1 MSLPELE
8 DPFEQFGK
16 WYAEVRDEP
25 AITEP
30 TAMCVAT
37 AGTDGL
43 PAARM
48 VLLKAW
54 DRDGFVFYT
63 NYESDKGRDLL
74 ANPQAALLFYW
85 MPLGRQVRVQGR
97 VEQVTAEEA
106 DAYFGSRARDSQIGA
121 WASRQSRPMT
131 GRYDLE
137 KRVAEFAIR
146 FNVGRV
152 PRPDYWSGFRVVP
165 QRMEFWQ
172 EGRFRLHQRL
182 VYLKDGDGWT
192 RQWLFP

>member
-16 WYAEVRDEP
+16 WYAEVRGEP